1 MKETI
6 TDKFANKVRAGYTT
20 ALILLVISYLTTL
33 YANKQLI
40 NQRIWISQS
49 ERAIGN
55 LEKALSG
62 LKDAETGLRGYI
74 ITKDT
79 NTLLPYINSFSA
91 VKGSL
96 SELKEAINIDAFQ
109 EQKLAE
115 LEALIHKKF
124 ARMDSS
130 KEILSANNF
139 TINDEFIRAF
149 YQGKY
154 YMDSIRVITK
164 SMQQHEQDLILTKN
178 KDLEAK
184 QKALNSIII
193 SSLILAIM
201 LIIFGFATFARENK
215 AKLLAEKQSADYQEE
230 LKQHIAEL
238 DSANK
243 KLVEIK
249 GSEKFAATGRIAR
262 TIAHEV
268 RNPLTNINLA
278 VSQIKED
285 LPHLDESSNM
295 LFDMVTRNSERINV
309 LISDLLNATRF
320 EELKYDAVSINTLLD
335 EALDTVKDRL
345 ELNQIKVQKKYSTD
359 ICNIRADAAKIK
371 IAFVNLMVN
380 AIEAMEPGKGML
392 QMATRGENN
401 KCVVELKDNGS
412 GMTDD
417 QLNRLF
423 EPYFTTKSKGNGLG
437 LTNTQNIILNHDG
450 SIYVSSS
457 PGNGTCF
464 TLKFDFAQKENDA

>member
-6 TDKFANKVRAGYTT
+6 TDKFAIKVRAGYTT

-40 NQRIWISQS
+40 NQRSWINQS
-49 ERAIGN
+49 IGTIDN
-55 LEKALSG
+55 LEKTLSG
-62 LKDAETGLRGYI
+62 VKDAEIGLRSYI

-79 NTLLPYINSFSA
+79 GTMLPYKNSFAIVNNSLNELKA
-91 VKGSL
+91 AKKFDGFQEIKL
-96 SELKEAINIDAFQ
+96 SELYSLI
-109 EQKLAE
+109 QK
-115 LEALIHKKF
+115 KY
-124 ARMDSS
+124 ARIDSS
-130 KEILSANNF
+130 KNIFLNSNYS
-139 TINDEFIRAF
+139 INDELIRSI
-149 YQGKY
+149 YIGKY
-154 YMDSIRVITK
+154 YMDSMRVIVN
-164 SMQQHEQDLILTKN
+164 SMQLHEKDLMLAKN
-178 KDLEAK
+178 KNLEAK
-184 QKALNSIII
+184 QTALKSIII

-201 LIIFGFATFARENK
+201 LIIFGFTTFERENK
-215 AKLLAEKQSADYQEE
+215 AKLLAEKKSADYQEE

-238 DSANK
+238 NNANK
-243 KLVEIK
+243 RLVEIK

-285 LPHLDESSNM
+285 LPQLDESKNM
-295 LFDMVTRNSERINV
+295 LFDMVNRNSERINL

-320 EELKYDAVSINTLLD
+320 DELKYEGVSINTLLD
-335 EALDTVKDRL
+335 EALETVKDRL
-345 ELNQIKVQKKYSTD
+345 ELNQIKLQKKYSTD
-359 ICNIRADAAKIK
+359 ICNIHADAAKVK

-380 AIEAMEPGKGML
+380 AIEAMEPGKGVL
-392 QMATRGENN
+392 QIATRGADG

-412 GMTDD
+412 GMTED

-423 EPYFTTKSKGNGLG
+423 EPYFTTKSNGNGLG

-457 PGNGTCF
+457 PGKGTSF
-464 TLKFDFAQKENDA
+464 TVKFDFAKEEK

>member
-1 MKETI
+1 MKKTI

-20 ALILLVISYLTTL
+20 AIILLVISYIITL
-33 YANKQLI
+33 YANQQLI
-40 NQRIWISQS
+40 NQRTWISQS
-49 ERAIGN
+49 IGTIDN

-62 LKDAETGLRGYI
+62 MKDAETGLRGYI

-79 NTLLPYINSFSA
+79 NTLLPYKNSFAIVNSSLNELKA
-91 VKGSL
+91 YIKVDDFQEKKL
-96 SELKEAINIDAFQ
+96 SELSSLTQRKY
-109 EQKLAE
+109 
-115 LEALIHKKF
+115 

-130 KEILSANNF
+130 KNIFLNSNYS
-139 TINDEFIRAF
+139 INDEFIRSF
-149 YQGKY
+149 YIGKF
-154 YMDSIRVITK
+154 YMDSIRAITN
-164 SMQQHEQDLILTKN
+164 SMQMHEKDLMLAKN

-184 QKALNSIII
+184 QTALKSIII
-193 SSLILAIM
+193 SSLILAIV
-201 LIIFGFATFARENK
+201 LIAFGFSTFARENK
-215 AKLLAEKQSADYQEE
+215 AKLVAEKKSAAYQEE
-230 LKQHIAEL
+230 LKERIAEL

-285 LPHLDESSNM
+285 LPQLDESNNM
-295 LFDMVTRNSERINV
+295 LFDMVSRNSERINL

-320 EELKYDAVSINTLLD
+320 EELKYEGVSINTLLD
-335 EALDTVKDRL
+335 EALETVKDRV
-345 ELNQIKVQKKYSTD
+345 ELNKIKVQKKYSTD
-359 ICNIRADAAKIK
+359 ICNIHADAAKVK

-380 AIEAMEPGKGML
+380 AIEAMEPGKGLL
-392 QMATRGENN
+392 QIATRGADN
-401 KCVVELKDNGS
+401 KCVVELTDNGS
-412 GMTDD
+412 GMTSD

-423 EPYFTTKSKGNGLG
+423 EPYFTTKSNGNGLG

-450 SIYVSSS
+450 FIYVEST
-457 PGNGTCF
+457 PGKGTCF
-464 TLKFDFAQKENDA
+464 TVKFNFDKEEE

>member
-6 TDKFANKVRAGYTT
+6 IDKFATKVKAGYTT
-20 ALILLVISYLTTL
+20 AIILLVISYLTTL

-40 NQRIWISQS
+40 NQRTWINQS
-49 ERAIGN
+49 IGTIDN
-55 LEKALSG
+55 LEKTLSG
-62 LKDAETGLRGYI
+62 IKDAETGLRGFT

-79 NTLLPYINSFSA
+79 NTLLPYKNSFATVNSSLNELKA
-91 VKGSL
+91 SVKVDDFQQKKLSLLGSL
-96 SELKEAINIDAFQ
+96 IQRKYTRI
-109 EQKLAE
+109 
-115 LEALIHKKF
+115 
-124 ARMDSS
+124 DSS
-130 KEILSANNF
+130 KNILLKSNYA
-139 TINDEFIRAF
+139 INDELIRSF
-149 YQGKY
+149 YIGKY
-154 YMDSIRVITK
+154 YMDSIRAITN
-164 SMQQHEQDLILTKN
+164 SMQMHEKDLMLAKN

-184 QKALNSIII
+184 QTALKSIII
-193 SSLILAIM
+193 SSLILAI
-201 LIIFGFATFARENK
+201 LFIIFGFATFARENK
-215 AKLLAEKQSADYQEE
+215 AKLIAEKKSAHYQEE
-230 LKQHIAEL
+230 LKQHITEL

-285 LPHLDESSNM
+285 LPQLDESNNM
-295 LFDMVTRNSERINV
+295 LFDMVSRNSERINL

-320 EELKYDAVSINTLLD
+320 EELKYEGVSINTLLD
-335 EALDTVKDRL
+335 EALETVKDRL
-345 ELNQIKVQKKYSTD
+345 ELNQIMVQKQYSTD
-359 ICNIRADAAKIK
+359 ICNIHADAAKVK

-380 AIEAMEPGKGML
+380 AIEAMEPGKGIL
-392 QMATRGENN
+392 QIATRGADN
-401 KCVVELKDNGS
+401 KCVVELTDNGS

-423 EPYFTTKSKGNGLG
+423 EPYFTTKPNGNGLG

-450 SIYVSSS
+450 SIYVASS
-457 PGNGTCF
+457 PGKGACVTV
-464 TLKFDFAQKENDA
+464 KFDFAKEEK